1 MIEEGDRFSSRAVGK
16 RTMVQ
21 ASVLAFVAL
30 FCIISW
36 LAFDFL
42 LLVFASILFGVLFN
56 GVAQWL
62 ADKTGMPYG
71 VALLLFFAGLIITL
85 GAAGLLVAPSISTQF
100 ESLAESLPRAIEQ
113 WRTRAEDSSVIN
125 FLLQQRDRLE
135 QAVEQG
141 TGVFSIVTG
150 VLSSITGALSS
161 FAIAFVLGICLSISP
176 GLYVNGFVKLIPL
189 GYRARAKEALH
200 ETGSTLQSWL
210 IAKLLEMLLI
220 GVLTTVGLWFIGI
233 ELALVLGLIAGLLS
247 FIPNIGPILAI
258 IPAVLLASLDGTDT
272 VLWVVAL
279 YLGVQAIES
288 WGLTPWLQQRIVEM
302 PPALTISIQIL
313 FGLLAGTI
321 GLILATPLAA
331 AGMVLVNML
340 YVQDVLGDREDSVAT
355 DSGS

>member
-1 MIEEGDRFSSRAVGK
+1 MTDEGDRYSARAIGI

-21 ASVLAFVAL
+21 ASVLALVVL

-36 LAFDFL
+36 LAFEFL
-42 LLVFASILFGVLFN
+42 LLIFAAILFGVLFN
-56 GVAQWL
+56 GIAQWVT
-62 ADKTGMPYG
+62 DKTGMPYG
-71 VALLLFFAGLIITL
+71 VSLLLFFVLLIAAL
-85 GAAGLLVAPSISTQF
+85 GAAGLLLAPRISTQF
-100 ESLAESLPRAIEQ
+100 ESLADNLPRALEQ
-113 WRTRAEDSSVIN
+113 WRARAEDSTWMN
-125 FLLQQRDRLE
+125 FVLEQRDRLE
-135 QAVEQG
+135 QAVEQS
-141 TGVFSIVTG
+141 TGVFSVVTG
-150 VLSSITGALSS
+150 VLSSITGAFSS

-176 GLYVNGFVKLIPL
+176 KAYVGGFLKLIPL
-189 GYRARAKEALH
+189 GYRSRAKQVLH

-258 IPAVLLASLDGTDT
+258 IPAILLASLEGTDT

-279 YLGVQAIES
+279 YMGVQAIES

-340 YVQDVLGDREDSVAT
+340 YVQDILGDRAESDAT
-355 DSGS
+355 D